1 MERAADPRVRPIRQR
16 YGWMRGD
23 WRVIWFGRRRAAA
36 GGSKALVLLLALC
49 CLIWASC
56 GAVAAYESGLPP
68 RPLEVPA
75 ETPVA
80 DLGANEALPEH
91 LLAVLQA
98 NPQPNRPFNPELL
111 PLATGPLPLPPPTP
125 PPLPLGD
132 TLVLAY
138 PLAVPATELD
148 PYGWRYSESRG
159 RWRMH
164 AGVDLI
170 VPAESAVLAALP
182 GTVRLVDDVS
192 GYGLTVVIDHGDG
205 WLTLYAHLLDVAVV
219 PGQSVSSDERI
230 GRVGQTGRATTP
242 HLHFELRRQRDGRT
256 VAMDPWP
263 VIAHPLLA
271 GAASAGR

>member
-1 MERAADPRVRPIRQR
+1 MANMERAADTRVRRSRQR
-16 YGWMRGD
+16 P
-23 WRVIWFGRRRAAA
+23 GRRRAAA
-36 GGSKALVLLLALC
+36 GGGKALVMLLALC
-49 CLIWASC
+49 CLTWVTCS
-56 GAVAAYESGLPP
+56 AVAAYESGLPP

-91 LLAVLQA
+91 LLALLQ
-98 NPQPNRPFNPELL
+98 PIPE
-111 PLATGPLPLPPPTP
+111 PLPLPLASGTPQLPPPP

-182 GTVRLVDDVS
+182 GTTRLVDDVS

-219 PGQSVSSDERI
+219 PGQSVRSGERI

-263 VIAHPLLA
+263 VIAEPLLA
-271 GAASAGR
+271 GAAAAGR

>member
-1 MERAADPRVRPIRQR
+1 MADMERAADTRVRRSRQR
-16 YGWMRGD
+16 P
-23 WRVIWFGRRRAAA
+23 GRRRTAA
-36 GGSKALVLLLALC
+36 GGGKTLVLLLALC
-49 CLIWASC
+49 CLTLLTC
-56 GAVAAYESGLPP
+56 RAVVAYESGLPP

-91 LLAVLQA
+91 LLALLQ
-98 NPQPNRPFNPELL
+98 PSQEPL
-111 PLATGPLPLPPPTP
+111 PTATGRLQLPPPP

-138 PLAVPATELD
+138 PLGVPATELD

-182 GTVRLVDDVS
+182 GTTRLVDDVS

-219 PGQSVSSDERI
+219 PGQSVHSGERI

-263 VIAHPLLA
+263 VIAEPLLA
-271 GAASAGR
+271 GAAAAGR

>member
-1 MERAADPRVRPIRQR
+1 M
-16 YGWMRGD
+16 
-23 WRVIWFGRRRAAA
+23 
-36 GGSKALVLLLALC
+36 LLLVLC
-49 CLIWASC
+49 CLTWVSC
-56 GAVAAYESGLPP
+56 SAVAAYESGLPP

-91 LLAVLQA
+91 LLALLQ
-98 NPQPNRPFNPELL
+98 PSPEPL
-111 PLATGPLPLPPPTP
+111 PLASGTPPLPPPP

-182 GTVRLVDDVS
+182 GTTRLVDDVS

-219 PGQSVSSDERI
+219 PGQSVRGGERI

-263 VIAHPLLA
+263 VIAEPLLA
-271 GAASAGR
+271 GAAAAGR

>member
-1 MERAADPRVRPIRQR
+1 MA
-16 YGWMRGD
+16 
-23 WRVIWFGRRRAAA
+23 
-36 GGSKALVLLLALC
+36 LLLALC
-49 CLIWASC
+49 CLTWVTC
-56 GAVAAYESGLPP
+56 GAVVAYESGLPP

-80 DLGANEALPEH
+80 DLGANEVLPER

-98 NPQPNRPFNPELL
+98 NPQPNPLSNPEPL
-111 PLATGPLPLPPPTP
+111 PLATGTLPLPPPP
-125 PPLPLGD
+125 PPLPLLPLGD

-148 PYGWRYSESRG
+148 PYGWRYSETRG

-182 GTVRLVDDVS
+182 GTTRLVDDVS

-219 PGQSVSSDERI
+219 PGQRVNSGERI

-242 HLHFELRRQRDGRT
+242 HLHFELRRQLGGRT

-263 VIAHPLLA
+263 VIAQPLLA
-271 GAASAGR
+271 GAAAANR

>member
-1 MERAADPRVRPIRQR
+1 MEVPAETSVRR
-16 YGWMRGD
+16 
-23 WRVIWFGRRRAAA
+23 RRRAKRSGAWRVGA
-36 GGSKALVLLLALC
+36 CGTGGRDKMLVLLLALC
-49 CLIWASC
+49 CLTWATC
-56 GAVAAYESGLPP
+56 GVVAAYESGLPP

-80 DLGANEALPEH
+80 DLGANEALPEQ
-91 LLAVLQA
+91 LQA
-98 NPQPNRPFNPELL
+98 LLQPNPE
-111 PLATGPLPLPPPTP
+111 PLPLVSGALP
-125 PPLPLGD
+125 PPLPPLLLPLGNSP
-132 TLVLAY
+132 VLAY

-182 GTVRLVDDVS
+182 GTTRLVDDVS

-219 PGQSVSSDERI
+219 PGQGVSSGERI

-263 VIAHPLLA
+263 VMAEPLLA
-271 GAASAGR
+271 GAAAVGR

>member
-1 MERAADPRVRPIRQR
+1 MADMKRAADTCVRRSRQR
-16 YGWMRGD
+16 P
-23 WRVIWFGRRRAAA
+23 GRRRAEA
-36 GGSKALVLLLALC
+36 GGGKALALLLALC
-49 CLIWASC
+49 CLTWATC
-56 GAVAAYESGLPP
+56 GAVAAYESALPP
-68 RPLEVPA
+68 RPLDVPA

-91 LLAVLQA
+91 LLAVLQPS
-98 NPQPNRPFNPELL
+98 PQPHPEPL
-111 PLATGPLPLPPPTP
+111 PLAAGTLPLPPPPP
-125 PPLPLGD
+125 PPLLVPLGNSP
-132 TLVLAY
+132 VLAY

-182 GTVRLVDDVS
+182 GTTRLVDDVS

-219 PGQSVSSDERI
+219 PGQGVSSGERI

-263 VIAHPLLA
+263 VMTEPLLA
-271 GAASAGR
+271 GAAAVGR